1 MSYGAKW
8 SNIGIPF
15 FRILDL
21 KNSIK
26 ETGVL
31 FIRGAYIT
39 LEGKARTITYTF
51 SHLADDFI
59 QSDVQRRE
67 QSSYE
72 Q

>member
-1 MSYGAKW
+1 MELNGA
-8 SNIGIPF
+8 
-15 FRILDL
+15 ILVFLFSGFEILVKIHL
-21 KNSIK
+21 KK
-26 ETGVL
+26 TGVL

-39 LEGKARTITYTF
+39 LEVKAWTITYTF